1 MFMLQLF
8 ERGDEIHPV
17 DARLLR
23 EGVLRVGR
31 DKNADWSIADPNCAL
46 SRTHCEFVVAPDGLA
61 LRPLGA
67 NGVFNAATGER
78 LTDQIEIVIPL
89 PFAIR
94 LGDFRIVASEAPH
107 GDMAGQETRTMVLTP
122 PLGDSIDVPSDWTD
136 TAVATRPAGA
146 AAITTGSLLDAFCEG
161 AGLDASLLARED
173 PVEIMRRVGGVYRQ
187 MVLGVGDL
195 MSERDHARSHYQM
208 TRTTIGSADNN
219 PFKWAPTQRLAI
231 DLILGGSHG
240 FLSGPAA
247 LQSSFRD
254 IKRHLVATF
263 AGLRGSLQQAIAC
276 FDPDRPDGETA
287 GRSLF
292 QNRAAAQLKAYEKRH
307 ADLREEIEGKKSGM
321 LDRAFVQAYN
331 AADLGAADLSTA
343 EMGAPDDRK

>member
-1 MFMLQLF
+1 MYMLQLF
-8 ERGDEIHPV
+8 ERGDDIHPV

-23 EGVLRVGR
+23 EGVLRIGR
-31 DKNADWSIADPNCAL
+31 DKAADWSIPDPNCAL
-46 SRTHCEFVVAPDGLA
+46 SRTHCEFAVGSDGLT

-67 NGVFNAATGER
+67 NGVFHAATGER
-78 LTDQIEIVIPL
+78 LVDQTEIVVPL

-107 GDMAGQETRTMVLTP
+107 DDIAGQETRTMVLTP
-122 PLGDSIDVPSDWTD
+122 PLGDSIEVPSDWTD
-136 TAVATRPAGA
+136 TAVATGPSA
-146 AAITTGSLLDAFCEG
+146 AAAVTTGSLLDAFCDG

-231 DLILGGSHG
+231 DLILGSSHG

-263 AGLRGSLQQAIAC
+263 AGLRGSLQQAIEC
-276 FDPDRPDGETA
+276 FDPAHVESDAP

-292 QNRAAAQLKAYEKRH
+292 QNRAAAQLKELEKRH
-307 ADLREEIEGKKSGM
+307 ADLLEEIEGKTSGV
-321 LDRAFVQAYN
+321 LDRAFVRAYN
-331 AADLGAADLSTA
+331 IADATAAD
-343 EMGAPDDRK
+343 DRG

>member
-1 MFMLQLF
+1 MYMLQLF
-8 ERGDEIHPV
+8 ARGDEIHPV

-31 DKNADWSIADPNCAL
+31 DESADWSIPDPDCAL
-46 SRTHCEFVVAPDGLA
+46 SRTHCEFAVGAGGLT

-78 LTDQIEIVIPL
+78 LADRAAIAVSL

-107 GDMAGQETRTMVLTP
+107 GDIAGQETRTMVLTP

-136 TAVATRPAGA
+136 IAVATRSGEAT
-146 AAITTGSLLDAFCEG
+146 ITTGSLLDAFCEG

-276 FDPDRPDGETA
+276 FDPDSLGGQTS

-292 QNRAAAQLKAYEKRH
+292 QHRAAAQLKELERRH
-307 ADLREEIEGKKSGM
+307 ADLFEEIEGKKSGV

-331 AADLGAADLSTA
+331 VADAAAAD
-343 EMGAPDDRK
+343 DRE

>member
-1 MFMLQLF
+1 MYMLQLF
-8 ERGDEIHPV
+8 ARDDEIHPV

-31 DKNADWSIADPNCAL
+31 DKSADWSIPDPDCAL
-46 SRTHCEFVVAPDGLA
+46 SRTHCEFAVGADGLT

-78 LTDQIEIVIPL
+78 LVDQAAIAMSL

-94 LGDFRIVASEAPH
+94 LGDFRIIASEAPR
-107 GDMAGQETRTMVLTP
+107 GNIAGQETRTMVLTP

-136 TAVATRPAGA
+136 TAIATRSGGPAV
-146 AAITTGSLLDAFCEG
+146 TTGSLLDAFCEG
-161 AGLDASLLARED
+161 AGLNASLLARED

-240 FLSGPAA
+240 FLSGSAA

-276 FDPDRPDGETA
+276 FDPDSLDDKTA
-287 GRSLF
+287 SRSLF
-292 QNRAAAQLKAYEKRH
+292 QNRTAAQLKELEKRH
-307 ADLREEIEGKKSGM
+307 ADLLEEIDGKKSGV

-331 AADLGAADLSTA
+331 VADAVVT
-343 EMGAPDDRK
+343 DDRG

>member
-1 MFMLQLF
+1 MYMLQLF

-23 EGVLRVGR
+23 EGVLRIGR
-31 DKNADWSIADPNCAL
+31 DKSADWSIPDPNCAL
-46 SRTHCEFVVAPDGLA
+46 SRTHCEFAVGADGLT

-78 LTDQIEIVIPL
+78 LADQSVIAVSL

-107 GDMAGQETRTMVLTP
+107 GDIAGQETRTMVLTP

-136 TAVATRPAGA
+136 TAVATRSGG

-276 FDPDRPDGETA
+276 FDPDSLDGQTP

-292 QNRAAAQLKAYEKRH
+292 QNKAAAQLKELERRH
-307 ADLREEIEGKKSGM
+307 ADLLEEIEGKKSGV

-331 AADLGAADLSTA
+331 VADATA
-343 EMGAPDDRK
+343 GDDRE

>member
-1 MFMLQLF
+1 MYMLQLF
-8 ERGDEIHPV
+8 ERGDEMHPV

-31 DKNADWSIADPNCAL
+31 DKSAGWSIPDPDCAL
-46 SRTHCEFVVAPDGLA
+46 SRTHCEFAVGADGLT
-61 LRPLGA
+61 LRPLGT
-67 NGVFNAATGER
+67 NGVFDAASGER
-78 LTDQIEIVIPL
+78 LPDRVEMAVRL

-107 GDMAGQETRTMVLTP
+107 GDIAGHETRTMVMTP
-122 PLGDSIDVPSDWTD
+122 PLGDSIQVPSDWADED
-136 TAVATRPAGA
+136 TATRPHAGVV
-146 AAITTGSLLDAFCEG
+146 TNGSLLDAFCEG
-161 AGLDASLLARED
+161 AGLDASLLAKED

-195 MSERDHARSHYQM
+195 MIERDHARGHYQM

-240 FLSGPAA
+240 FLSGSAA

-276 FDPDRPDGETA
+276 FDPAQLDGEAA

-292 QNRAAAQLKAYEKRH
+292 QNRAAAQLKELEKRH
-307 ADLREEIEGKKSGM
+307 AELRDEIEGKTSGV

-331 AADLGAADLSTA
+331 VADAAAADERG
-343 EMGAPDDRK
+343 

>member
-1 MFMLQLF
+1 MYMLQLF
-8 ERGDEIHPV
+8 QRGDEIHPV

-23 EGVLRVGR
+23 EGALRIGR
-31 DKNADWSIADPNCAL
+31 DTAADWSIPDPHCAL
-46 SRTHCEFVVAPDGLA
+46 SRTHCEFAVDTDGLT

-78 LTDQIEIVIPL
+78 LADQQVIAIAL
-89 PFAIR
+89 PFAID

-107 GDMAGQETRTMVLTP
+107 DDNAADATRTIVLMP
-122 PLGDSIDVPSDWTD
+122 PLGASIEVPSDWTD
-136 TAVATRPAGA
+136 AAASSPAGQA
-146 AAITTGSLLDAFCEG
+146 PTTGSLLDAFCEG
-161 AGLDASLLARED
+161 AGLDASLLASED

-254 IKRHLVATF
+254 IKKHLVATF
-263 AGLRGSLQQAIAC
+263 AGLRGSLQQAIA
-276 FDPDRPDGETA
+276 FLDPARSESEPA

-292 QNRAAAQLKAYEKRH
+292 QNRAAAQLLELEKRH
-307 ADLREEIEGKKSGM
+307 AELLEEIEGQRSGL
-321 LDRAFVQAYN
+321 LDRAFVQSYS
-331 AADLGAADLSTA
+331 AADAAAADA
-343 EMGAPDDRK
+343 CE

>member
-1 MFMLQLF
+1 MYMLQLF
-8 ERGDEIHPV
+8 ERADEIHPV

-31 DKNADWSIADPNCAL
+31 DKSADWSITDPNCAL
-46 SRTHCEFVVAPDGLA
+46 SRTHCEFAVGADGLT

-78 LTDQIEIVIPL
+78 LADRTAIVVPL

-107 GDMAGQETRTMVLTP
+107 GDMAGHETRTLVLTP
-122 PLGDSIDVPSDWTD
+122 PLGDSIEVPSDWTD
-136 TAVATRPAGA
+136 TAATAPA
-146 AAITTGSLLDAFCEG
+146 AAPATNTTGSLLDAFCEG

-173 PVEIMRRVGGVYRQ
+173 PVEIMRRIGGVYRQ

-263 AGLRGSLQQAIAC
+263 AGLRGSLRQAIAC
-276 FDPDRPDGETA
+276 FDPDHIEDDPAR
-287 GRSLF
+287 RSLF
-292 QNRAAAQLKAYEKRH
+292 QNRAAAQLKELERRH
-307 ADLREEIEGKKSGM
+307 ADLAEEIAGKKSGV
-321 LDRAFVQAYN
+321 LDRAFVQAYSMAD
-331 AADLGAADLSTA
+331 AAVT
-343 EMGAPDDRK
+343 DDQE

>member
-1 MFMLQLF
+1 MYMLQLF

-17 DARLLR
+17 DAKLLR

-31 DKNADWSIADPNCAL
+31 DKSADWSIPDPNCAL
-46 SRTHCEFVVAPDGLA
+46 SRTHCEFAVGADGLT

-78 LTDQIEIVIPL
+78 LADEAAIPVSL

-94 LGDFRIVASEAPH
+94 LGDFRIVVSEAPH
-107 GDMAGQETRTMVLTP
+107 GDIAGQETRTMVLTP
-122 PLGDSIDVPSDWTD
+122 PLGDSIEVPSDWTD
-136 TAVATRPAGA
+136 TAAAARSGG

-161 AGLDASLLARED
+161 AGLDASLLASED

-276 FDPDRPDGETA
+276 FDPDSLDGQTP

-292 QNRAAAQLKAYEKRH
+292 QNKAAAQLKELEKRH
-307 ADLREEIEGKKSGM
+307 ADLLEEIEGKKSGV

-331 AADLGAADLSTA
+331 VADAAVTDFR
-343 EMGAPDDRK
+343 E

>member
-8 ERGDEIHPV
+8 DGSDAIHPV

-23 EGVLRVGR
+23 DGTLRIGR
-31 DKNADWSIADPNCAL
+31 DSSADWTIADPHCAL
-46 SRTHCEFVVAPDGLA
+46 SRTHCEFSVAGDRLT
-61 LRPLGA
+61 LRSLGS
-67 NGVFNAATGER
+67 NGMFNAATGER
-78 LTDQIEIVIPL
+78 LPQNAPIPMTL
-89 PFAIR
+89 PFATR
-94 LGDFRIVASEAPH
+94 LGEFRIVVSEAPH
-107 GDMAGQETRTMVLTP
+107 GDITGHETRTMVLTP
-122 PLGDSIDVPSDWTD
+122 PLGDSFEVPSDWID
-136 TAVATRPAGA
+136 QGPATKAPVSL
-146 AAITTGSLLDAFCEG
+146 TNGSLLEAFCAG
-161 AGLDASLLARED
+161 AGLDASLLSKED

-195 MSERDHARSHYQM
+195 MSERDQARAHYQM

-263 AGLRGSLQQAIAC
+263 AGLRGSLRAAIDHC
-276 FDPDRPDGETA
+276 DPAQLPDAPG
-287 GRSLF
+287 GLF
-292 QNRAAAQLKAYEKRH
+292 GNRAAAQIKALEKRH
-307 ADLREEIEGKKSGM
+307 ANLLDEVEGNASGA
-321 LDRAFVQAYN
+321 LDRAFVQAYA
-331 AADLGAADLSTA
+331 AADTVAGESQ
-343 EMGAPDDRK
+343 R

>member
-8 ERGDEIHPV
+8 ADHDEVHPV

-31 DKNADWSIADPNCAL
+31 DNSADWSIVDPNCAL
-46 SRTHCEFVVAPDGLA
+46 SRTHCEFAVADDGLT
-61 LRPLGA
+61 LRSLGA
-67 NGVFNAATGER
+67 NGMFNVATGER
-78 LTDQIEIVIPL
+78 LPQDAALALDL
-89 PFAIR
+89 PFAVQ

-107 GDMAGQETRTMVLTP
+107 GDGAGNETRTMVLMA
-122 PLGDSIDVPSDWTD
+122 PLGDSIDVPSDWID
-136 TAVATRPAGA
+136 TPLPAERTATL
-146 AAITTGSLLDAFCEG
+146 TNGSLLEAFCAG
-161 AGLDASLLARED
+161 AGLDASLLAKED

-195 MSERDHARSHYQM
+195 MSERDQARAHYQM

-231 DLILGGSHG
+231 DLIMGGSHG

-263 AGLRGSLQQAIAC
+263 AGLRGSLRAAISHCHPAQLH
-276 FDPDRPDGETA
+276 GLES
-287 GRSLF
+287 GLF
-292 QNRAAAQLKAYEKRH
+292 QNKAAAQIRELERRN
-307 ADLREEIEGKKSGM
+307 ADLLEEIEGKKSGE
-321 LDRAFVQAYN
+321 LDRAFVQAY
-331 AADLGAADLSTA
+331 GAAEVVSGD
-343 EMGAPDDRK
+343 GRI

>member
-1 MFMLQLF
+1 MYMLQLF

-23 EGVLRVGR
+23 EGILRVGR
-31 DKNADWSIADPNCAL
+31 DKSADWSIPDPDCAL
-46 SRTHCEFVVAPDGLA
+46 SRTHCEFAVGADGLTLRA
-61 LRPLGA
+61 LGT

-78 LTDQIEIVIPL
+78 LADHAAIAMSL
-89 PFAIR
+89 PFAIH

-107 GDMAGQETRTMVLTP
+107 GDIAGQETRTMVLTP

-136 TAVATRPAGA
+136 TAAATRSGGP
-146 AAITTGSLLDAFCEG
+146 AITTGSLLDAFCEG

-276 FDPDRPDGETA
+276 FDPASLDGETP

-292 QNRAAAQLKAYEKRH
+292 QNRAAGQLKELEKRH
-307 ADLREEIEGKKSGM
+307 ADLFEEIEGKKSGV

-331 AADLGAADLSTA
+331 VADTA
-343 EMGAPDDRK
+343 VTDDRE

>member
-1 MFMLQLF
+1 MYMLQLF
-8 ERGDEIHPV
+8 ARGDEVHPV

-31 DKNADWSIADPNCAL
+31 DKGADWSIPDPYCAL
-46 SRTHCEFVVAPDGLA
+46 SRTHCEFAASADGLT

-78 LTDQIEIVIPL
+78 LADQAAIAMSL

-107 GDMAGQETRTMVLTP
+107 GDIAGQETRTMVLTP

-136 TAVATRPAGA
+136 AAVATRSGGPTV
-146 AAITTGSLLDAFCEG
+146 TTGSLLDAFCEG

-276 FDPDRPDGETA
+276 FDPDSIDGETP

-292 QNRAAAQLKAYEKRH
+292 QNRAAAQLKELEKRH
-307 ADLREEIEGKKSGM
+307 SDLVEEIEGKKTGV

-331 AADLGAADLSTA
+331 FADAAVT
-343 EMGAPDDRK
+343 DDRE

>member
-31 DKNADWSIADPNCAL
+31 DNKADWSIPDPNCAL
-46 SRTHCEFVVAPDGLA
+46 SRTHCEFSVAPDGLI

-78 LTDQIEIVIPL
+78 LPDQADVPVAL

-94 LGDFRIVASEAPH
+94 LGDFRIVISEAPH
-107 GDMAGQETRTMVLTP
+107 GDIAGQETRTMVLTP
-122 PLGDSIDVPSDWTD
+122 PLGNSIDVPSDWTD
-136 TAVATRPAGA
+136 TDTGTGTGIETAVAVRPAA

-195 MSERDHARSHYQM
+195 MSERDHARSQYQM

-276 FDPDRPDGETA
+276 FDPDRLGGDAP

-292 QNRAAAQLKAYEKRH
+292 QNRAAAQIKELERRH
-307 ADLREEIEGKKSGM
+307 TDLLEEIEGRKSGV
-321 LDRAFVQAYN
+321 LDRAFVQAYGVAD
-331 AADLGAADLSTA
+331 AAAT
-343 EMGAPDDRK
+343 DDRE

>member
-1 MFMLQLF
+1 MYMLQLF
-8 ERGDEIHPV
+8 ESRDDIHPV
-17 DARLLR
+17 DARLLSY
-23 EGVLRVGR
+23 GVLRVGR
-31 DKNADWSIADPNCAL
+31 DPRADWSIPDPHCAL
-46 SRTHCEFVVAPDGLA
+46 SRTHCEFSVGPSGLT
-61 LRPLGA
+61 LRSLGA

-78 LTDQIEIVIPL
+78 LPADTDIAIAL
-89 PFAIR
+89 PFAVR
-94 LGDFRIVASEAPH
+94 LGDFRIVATEAPH
-107 GDMAGQETRTMVLTP
+107 GDIAGQETRTMVLTP
-122 PLGDSIDVPSDWTD
+122 PLGDSLDVPVDWTD
-136 TAVATRPAGA
+136 KAEATRPGA
-146 AAITTGSLLDAFCEG
+146 PAITTGSLLDAFCEG
-161 AGLDASLLARED
+161 AGLDASLLARDD

-263 AGLRGSLQQAIAC
+263 AGLRGSLHQAIAS
-276 FDPDRPDGETA
+276 FDPAGLDGDPS

-292 QNRAAAQLKAYEKRH
+292 QNKAAAQIRELEKRH
-307 ADLREEIEGKKSGM
+307 ADLLAEIDGKASGS

-331 AADLGAADLSTA
+331 AADAAA
-343 EMGAPDDRK
+343 GDDCA

>member
-1 MFMLQLF
+1 MYMLQLF
-8 ERGDEIHPV
+8 GHGDEIHPV

-23 EGVLRVGR
+23 NGTLRIGR
-31 DKNADWSIADPNCAL
+31 DKAADWSIPDPNCAL
-46 SRTHCEFVVAPDGLA
+46 SRAHCEFAVGPEGLT

-78 LTDQIEIVIPL
+78 LADLQQIAVPL

-107 GDMAGQETRTMVLTP
+107 QDVAGYETRTIVLMQ
-122 PLGDSIDVPSDWTD
+122 PLGDSIEVPSDWAD
-136 TAVATRPAGA
+136 A
-146 AAITTGSLLDAFCEG
+146 AAPIGNAKPTMTSGSLLDAFCEG

-263 AGLRGSLQQAIAC
+263 AGLRGSLRQAIATL
-276 FDPDRPDGETA
+276 DLAGVEAESA

-292 QNRAAAQLKAYEKRH
+292 QNRAAAQLLELEKRH
-307 ADLREEIEGKKSGM
+307 ADLLDEIDGNKSGV
-321 LDRAFVQAYN
+321 LDRAFVQSYSVAD
-331 AADLGAADLSTA
+331 AAGTD
-343 EMGAPDDRK
+343 ERE

>member
-1 MFMLQLF
+1 MYMLQLF
-8 ERGDEIHPV
+8 ERGDDIHPV

-31 DKNADWSIADPNCAL
+31 DKSADWSIPDPDCAL
-46 SRTHCEFVVAPDGLA
+46 SRTHCEFTVAPEGLT

-78 LTDQIEIVIPL
+78 LADQAEIAIPL

-94 LGDFRIVASEAPH
+94 LGDFRIVVSEAPH
-107 GDMAGQETRTMVLTP
+107 ADIAGQETRTMVLTP
-122 PLGDSIDVPSDWTD
+122 PLGHSIDVPSDWTD
-136 TAVATRPAGA
+136 TAVATQPGA
-146 AAITTGSLLDAFCEG
+146 TAAITTGSLLDAFCEG

-276 FDPDRPDGETA
+276 FDPARLDGDTP

-292 QNRAAAQLKAYEKRH
+292 QNRAVAQLKELEKRH
-307 ADLREEIEGKKSGM
+307 TDLLEEIEGKKSGV
-321 LDRAFVQAYN
+321 LDRAFVQAYDIAD
-331 AADLGAADLSTA
+331 AAAI
-343 EMGAPDDRK
+343 DDRE

>member
-1 MFMLQLF
+1 MYMLQLF
-8 ERGDEIHPV
+8 ARGDEIHPV

-31 DKNADWSIADPNCAL
+31 DKSADWSIPDPDCAL
-46 SRTHCEFVVAPDGLA
+46 SRTHCEFFVGVEGLT

-78 LTDQIEIVIPL
+78 LADQTEIMVSL

-107 GDMAGQETRTMVLTP
+107 GDLGGQETRTMVLTP

-136 TAVATRPAGA
+136 TALATRSGGPTV
-146 AAITTGSLLDAFCEG
+146 TTGSLLDAFCEG

-276 FDPDRPDGETA
+276 FDPDSIDGETP

-292 QNRAAAQLKAYEKRH
+292 QNRAAAQLKELEKRH
-307 ADLREEIEGKKSGM
+307 ADLLEEIKGKKSGV

-331 AADLGAADLSTA
+331 VADAAAAD
-343 EMGAPDDRK
+343 DRE